1 MFQTE
6 EEAKLKEQV
15 MTLSKDLNSEKNRCA
30 ELQKTGDGTKESLA
44 TLQSDYYG
52 KESELSAVRQDL
64 KVCFIKYKHILIW
77 LRAVLRAVSDYYL
90 IICHVGVWREAGS
103 SSGGAGG
110 QQKPA

>member
-15 MTLSKDLNSEKNRCA
+15 TTLSKDLNSEKNHCA
-30 ELQKTGDGTKESLA
+30 ELQKTSDSTKESLA

-64 KVCFIKYKHILIW
+64 KVCFIKCEHILIN
-77 LRAVLRAVSDYYL
+77 DYVQYL
-90 IICHVGVWREAGS
+90 IIVLLFVM
-103 SSGGAGG
+103 
-110 QQKPA
+110 

>member
-1 MFQTE
+1 MLLDIMTELYLWINLIVFQTE

-30 ELQKTGDGTKESLA
+30 ELQKTSDSTKESLA

-64 KVCFIKYKHILIW
+64 KVCFIKYEHILINYY
-77 LRAVLRAVSDYYL
+77 VQYL
-90 IICHVGVWREAGS
+90 IIIVLFVM
-103 SSGGAGG
+103 
-110 QQKPA
+110 

>member
-1 MFQTE
+1 MLLDIMTELYLWINLIVFQTE

-30 ELQKTGDGTKESLA
+30 ELQKTSDHTKESLA

-64 KVCFIKYKHILIW
+64 KVCFIKYQHILINYY
-77 LRAVLRAVSDYYL
+77 VQYL
-90 IICHVGVWREAGS
+90 IIIVLFVM
-103 SSGGAGG
+103 
-110 QQKPA
+110 